1 MRLLGKN
8 PQQFSANHAGITGD
22 FRDQAPHVTAH
33 LFLRRMIIG
42 ICHLQACRVF
52 PFLTPVKA
60 IWQATTCIILGM
72 ASVRGEEP
80 KPNFNWQPLRIQNSL
95 FTRDLAMLDTERE
108 EYATNLASVAVQGIV
123 TDKASPQSLS
133 EARRLL
139 ALALHLSPRNKR
151 AIVVNF
157 QLSKGMLPEVIDR
170 DYTPQVFARLLLTRG
185 QLLAKEEA
193 AQNQELARIFIH
205 LSAVLDPKNEDAIY
219 ASEVDRLDHGT
230 PDWSRITDPAAKAD
244 SDESPEVPGL
254 RSRHEPKG
262 EE

>member
-1 MRLLGKN
+1 
-8 PQQFSANHAGITGD
+8 
-22 FRDQAPHVTAH
+22 
-33 LFLRRMIIG
+33 
-42 ICHLQACRVF
+42 
-52 PFLTPVKA
+52 
-60 IWQATTCIILGM
+60 M
-72 ASVRGEEP
+72 ASVRAEEP

-108 EYATNLASVAVQGIV
+108 EYATNLASVAVQRIV

-262 EE
+262 KE